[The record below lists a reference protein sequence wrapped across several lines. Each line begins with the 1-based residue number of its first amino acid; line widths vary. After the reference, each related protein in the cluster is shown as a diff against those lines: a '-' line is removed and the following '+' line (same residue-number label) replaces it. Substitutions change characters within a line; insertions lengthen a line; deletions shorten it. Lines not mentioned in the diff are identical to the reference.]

1 MIRGD
6 LGSFL
11 PVKWMELRNFFRQ
24 RRRMMDKNLRNRRH
38 FLQLGLLCGGS
49 TLLGWPL
56 HAAQK
61 GADALAQY
69 QQQMQKIRL
78 LFTKK
83 KEPGFN
89 DWLAQHE
96 EPGQTFEQYI
106 KINPN
111 RPTAE
116 RTRIYLQAIGS
127 FTKEQTEVIY
137 EVQNFMQI
145 VFGLEVKMLPVQG
158 VDKIPASAQR
168 INSST
173 DKRQLLSTHII
184 HQILKPNRPK
194 DAVAVLAITN
204 EDLWPGEGWN
214 FVFGQAS
221 LAERVGVWSTA
232 RMGDPVKEAKIFL
245 RRVLQVADHET
256 GHMFG
261 IKHCT
266 AYECCMNGSNHQA
279 ESDQTPLVFCVEC
292 DAKLWWACGLD
303 ASKINPLGGAIAL
316 GHPLG
321 ATGAIRTATIVHGMK
336 RRKQKY
342 GMVTMCI
349 GTGMGAAGIFE
360 SL

>member
-1 MIRGD
+1 MD
-6 LGSFL
+6 
-11 PVKWMELRNFFRQ
+11 LRNFFRQ
-24 RRRMMDKNLRNRRH
+24 RWNMIDKNPRNRRH

-49 TLLGWPL
+49 TLLGWRL

-61 GADALAQY
+61 GDDALAQY
-69 QQQMQKIRL
+69 RLQMQKIRP

-83 KEPGFN
+83 KEPGPS
-89 DWLAQHE
+89 DWLAQHKE
-96 EPGQTFEQYI
+96 AGQTFEQYI

-116 RTRIYLQAIGS
+116 RTRIYLQAIGQ
-127 FTKEQTEVIY
+127 FTKEQTEVVY
-137 EVQNFMQI
+137 VLQSFMQI
-145 VFGLEVKMLPVQG
+145 VFGLEVKILPVQG

-168 INSST
+168 VNSFT
-173 DKRQLLSTHII
+173 NQRQLLSTHIL

-204 EDLWPGEGWN
+204 EDLWPGKDWN

-232 RMGDPVKEAKIFL
+232 RMGDPVKEAEIFL
-245 RRVLQVADHET
+245 RRVLQVAVHET

-303 ASKINPLGGAIAL
+303 APKRAKSLHAFAKEHGLKADTDQWERIAKAL
-316 GHPLG
+316 
-321 ATGAIRTATIVHGMK
+321 AT
-336 RRKQKY
+336 
-342 GMVTMCI
+342 
-349 GTGMGAAGIFE
+349 
-360 SL
+360 